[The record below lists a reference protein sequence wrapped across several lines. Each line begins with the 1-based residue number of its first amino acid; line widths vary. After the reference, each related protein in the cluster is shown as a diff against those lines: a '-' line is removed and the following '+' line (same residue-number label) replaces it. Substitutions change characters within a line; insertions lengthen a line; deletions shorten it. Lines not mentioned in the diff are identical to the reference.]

1 MKLRVGYDALVLH
14 PPYSGVQVTVDQAGR
29 ALAETLGPDLVR
41 FVPREYEATG
51 AGETPATPTVSP
63 RPAGAGICWAPVS
76 GRHRLARILW
86 EQLFLPTA
94 AHRAGANL
102 LHGPAYVLPLRWT
115 GPSVLT
121 VHDLLTLTHP
131 QWCKRGNVWHF
142 RLVLP
147 RAMRRATRIVTPS
160 AVVAEEVAAWPG
172 VEATKVRVVPWGL
185 HERYRP
191 APQAERAAV
200 RERYG
205 LTGPYL
211 LTVGNIEPKKNH
223 AGLLRIFGRMTGKV
237 SHQLVIV
244 GRQAWGDPRPWQ
256 RALEELPAG
265 RVKLLGYV
273 PPQHLPALYS
283 GTDLYLQLSWY
294 EGFGLPPLEAMAC
307 GAAVAVSNRGAL
319 PEVSGPAALVV
330 DPEDLPQVAHALL
343 ALLRD
348 PDRRRALAESGRR
361 HAAQF
366 TWKRYAQ
373 GMVDVYREA
382 LEDQERE
389 GKPGLT
395 P

>member
-1 MKLRVGYDALVLH
+1 MRVGYDALALH
-14 PPYSGVQVTVDQAGR
+14 PPYSGVQVTVEQAGR
-29 ALAETLGPDLVR
+29 ALAEALGPDLIR
-41 FVPREYEATG
+41 FVPRGYEQDGTG
-51 AGETPATPTVSP
+51 SRLPTETRVY
-63 RPAGAGICWAPVS
+63 RAPVS

-94 AHRAGANL
+94 ARRVGVDL

-115 GPSVLT
+115 APSVLT

-131 QWCKRGNVWHF
+131 QWCKRSNVWHF
-142 RLVLP
+142 RCVLP
-147 RAMRRATRIVTPS
+147 RAMHRATRIVTPS
-160 AVVAEEVAAWPG
+160 RTVAEQVAAWPG
-172 VEATKVRVVPWGL
+172 VEASKLRVVPWGL
-185 HERYRP
+185 EERYRP
-191 APQAERAAV
+191 ASEAEQASV

-223 AGLLRIFGRMTGKV
+223 AGLLQLFGRMVGEV
-237 SHQLVIV
+237 PHQLVIV
-244 GRQAWGDPRPWQ
+244 GRQAWGDPRPW
-256 RALEELPAG
+256 RRVREELPAG

-273 PPQHLPALYS
+273 PPEDLSALYG

-319 PEVSGPAALVV
+319 PEVSGPGALVV
-330 DPEDLPQVAHALL
+330 DPEDLSRAAQALL
-343 ALLRD
+343 ALLGD
-348 PDRRRALAESGRR
+348 SDRRRTLAESGQR

-373 GMVDVYREA
+373 DMLEVYREA
-382 LEDQERE
+382 LD
-389 GKPGLT
+389 G
-395 P
+395 